1 MARVAKLAVMDAQL
15 RPIPK
20 LEDRIRRLESAQ
32 AKMMG
37 AVAAISAPL
46 VGVIVTLIAMHH

>member
-20 LEDRIRRLESAQ
+20 LEDRIRRLESAE

-37 AVAAISAPL
+37 AVAAISAL